1 MARIQYFQEGGGAP
15 MPEQGGAPQGGDP
28 TAEIQAMVQEWAQT
42 QDPQLAQQT
51 MGILAEAMGI
61 PIGGAPQGDAPAP
74 QGPPEGGQQF
84 KRGGK
89 LTAVQKFKLS
99 KK

>member
-61 PIGGAPQGDAPAP
+61 PIGGAPQVTLLLPKVLLKVVNNLK
-74 QGPPEGGQQF
+74 E
-84 KRGGK
+84 
-89 LTAVQKFKLS
+89 VVS
-99 KK
+99 